1 MRILTI
7 IPARYASTRFPGK
20 PLAKIGDKEMILHVL
35 ERASRI
41 SPSLYVATDD
51 DRIASCVRQAG
62 YEAIM
67 TSSDLRSGTERCIQA
82 YKRLGQE
89 ADILV
94 NLQGDEPFIAAEHI
108 ELLLAAFEDPE
119 VDIATLAQP
128 FGEKCSDEELANP
141 NAVKVVRGQRG
152 QALYFSRSVIPYL
165 RGTKESWARQHRY
178 LKHIGLYAFRTNI
191 LPQLQQL
198 PDSPLELAE
207 SLEQL
212 RWLDAG
218 YRIQVQ
224 YTELGTV
231 GIDTP
236 EDLEELSA
244 LILERGHTQD

>member
-35 ERASRI
+35 ERAGRI
-41 SPSLYVATDD
+41 CPEVYVATDD
-51 DRIASCVRQAG
+51 ERIAALVRSAG
-62 YEAIM
+62 YTAIM
-67 TSSDLRSGTERCIQA
+67 TDSELRSGTERCIQA
-82 YKRLGQE
+82 YQRLGLE

-94 NLQGDEPFIAAEHI
+94 NLQGDEPFVAEEHI
-108 ELLLAAFEDPE
+108 ELLLAAFADPQ

-128 FGEKCSDEELANP
+128 FEPSCSNEELANP

-165 RGTKESWARQHRY
+165 RGAEGTWSEQHCF
-178 LKHIGLYAFRTNI
+178 LKHIGLYAFRTSI
-191 LPQLQQL
+191 LQELQQL
-198 PDSPLELAE
+198 PASALEQAE

-236 EDLEELSA
+236 EDLEALSS
-244 LILERGHTQD
+244 LILERAQRS